1 MAARSIWVVQKT
13 EAESDTGMVCAHHL
27 AAAEAG
33 ASILARGGNAIDA
46 AVATGF
52 AVGVAE
58 PFNSGVGGIAQ
69 LIYRDAASGKITV
82 FDGTSLLPRR
92 IDPAM
97 FPLDDPP
104 GIAGMYAWPSVV
116 GDRNNSGWLAPAVPG
131 MPACLLEAHARF
143 GRLSR
148 QEVMAPAIEVA
159 YDGVDVDWS
168 LSLALASCAELLA
181 RFSGS
186 KTVYFRPSGVPLRPI
201 GLSTAADSLR
211 QPDLGRTLEI
221 LAREGATAFYR
232 GEIADQIARQMAD
245 NGGLI
250 DRDELATYR
259 LRVFDGGI
267 DVDYRDFR
275 LTVAPESGGGLTVAQ
290 SLKILEGFDL
300 RALEVGSADAVHLQI
315 EAQRRAF
322 LDRFRH
328 LGDPAIVPVP
338 FRGILSADYN
348 AVRRS
353 TIDLARATPTEGA
366 GDPWPF
372 NGPDVDQTAPEL
384 IAGPD
389 IGHTTHLS
397 VVDQERNMVSLTS
410 TLGAIF
416 GCGVVVP
423 GTGILLNS
431 GATWF
436 DPRPG
441 SQNSIMPGR
450 RILWAGSP
458 AIVSRRGLPFA
469 AIGAPGGRRVIS
481 AVLQVLVNLLDY
493 QMGIQDAISAPRV
506 HCEGP
511 EVLADSRYDV
521 KTIGALRDLGHKITI
536 LTESVGTSSF
546 GRPNGVIIDPAT
558 GRLRGGVYPYRPY
571 YPFGL

>member
-1 MAARSIWVVQKT
+1 MTTQSSWRIEKT
-13 EAESDTGMVCAHHL
+13 EVESDSGIVCAHHL

-33 ASILARGGNAIDA
+33 AEMLERGGNAIDA
-46 AVATGF
+46 AIATGF

-58 PFNSGVGGIAQ
+58 PYNSGLGGIAQ
-69 LIYRDAASGKITV
+69 LLYRDAGSGRVTV

-97 FPLDDPP
+97 FPLADPP
-104 GIAGMYAWPSVV
+104 DVAGMYSWPAVV
-116 GDRNNSGWLAPAVPG
+116 GDRNNTGWLAPAVPG
-131 MPACLLEAHARF
+131 MPACLLAAHARF

-148 QEVMAPAIEVA
+148 QDVLAPAIKLA
-159 YDGVDVDWS
+159 YDGVEVDWN
-168 LSLALASCAELLA
+168 LSLALASSAELLA

-186 KTVYFRPSGVPLRPI
+186 KAVYLRSSGVPLMPV
-201 GLSTAADSLR
+201 GLSSAADRLR

-221 LAREGATAFYR
+221 LAEHGARAFYQ
-232 GEIADQIARQMAD
+232 GEIANRIADQMSE

-250 DRDELATYR
+250 DREELAAYR

-267 DVDYRDFR
+267 DLQYRDFTV
-275 LTVAPESGGGLTVAQ
+275 TVAPESGGGLTVAQ

-300 RALEVGSADAVHLQI
+300 RALGFGSVAATHLLI

-322 LDRFRH
+322 VDRFRH
-328 LGDPAIVPVP
+328 LGDPALAPVP
-338 FRGILSADYN
+338 FQGILSDGYGA
-348 AVRRS
+348 RRRA
-353 TIDLARATPTEGA
+353 TIDLNRATPSEGA

-372 NGPDVDQTAPEL
+372 NGDGGPGITFETIAPPDL
-384 IAGPD
+384 
-389 IGHTTHLS
+389 GHTTHLS
-397 VVDQERNMVSLTS
+397 VVDNDRNLVSLTS

-423 GTGILLNS
+423 STGILLNS

-441 SQNSIMPGR
+441 SQNSIAPGR

-458 AIVSRRGLPFA
+458 TIVSRSGKPIA
-469 AIGAPGGRRVIS
+469 ALGAPGARKLVS
-481 AVLQVLVNLLDY
+481 AVLQVLVNVLDH
-493 QMGIQDAISAPRV
+493 QMGIQAAIAAPRV

-511 EVLADSRYDV
+511 AVLTDSRFEAA
-521 KTIGALRDLGHKITI
+521 TIDGLRELGHDLTL
-536 LTESVGTSSF
+536 LTESVGASWF
-546 GRPNGVIIDPAT
+546 ARPNGVLVDPNS
-558 GRLRGGVYPYRPY
+558 GRLSGGVYPYRPY
-571 YPFGL
+571 FALGL